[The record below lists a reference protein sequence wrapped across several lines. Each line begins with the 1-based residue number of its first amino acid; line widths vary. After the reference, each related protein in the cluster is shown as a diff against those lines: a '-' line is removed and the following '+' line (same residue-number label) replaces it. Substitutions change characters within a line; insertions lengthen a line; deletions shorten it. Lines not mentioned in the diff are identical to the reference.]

1 MARKKRKSNSPGTP
15 DTEVATVIE
24 EEEPNEFEAILDLD
38 PNGLLIVEGETRQI
52 LWANRASERLL
63 KKKRD
68 KLFSEPFPEEL
79 EEGPMRTL
87 DLNKKVHN
95 LLWQGQECAVLTLS
109 PLSTGGA
116 SFALEWRLEAAE
128 ERAREAEE
136 QLARLQA
143 TSKGSVASDREE
155 ELQAELKRSLERI
168 EGLELELRQ
177 FEQRAELAEERTR
190 EAEALMEEAE
200 SQAQETEK
208 SLEDLS
214 DSVRKVEEDLESTR
228 QQLQQETQRVQ
239 QLQVELEQARSQ
251 AQDDSAGQAEVES
264 LREQTELLQLEIDE
278 LLQRMADQEQQALE
292 ASGEAG
298 ELEQSLRQKLA
309 EAEEQK
315 LAWAQRESEVE
326 ELEAVHMQVLT
337 ELEELR
343 VERQNWQEQSALAS
357 DASSQLEA
365 LQQQLRDAQE
375 RNDFLDIEKAEIEE
389 KLQEARC
396 ELESMQHRSGEDQ
409 VALQE
414 QLEQL
419 QQASVEQLAELR
431 HKLEEERAD
440 LNQRLEQAQGNSSS
454 LEEQL
459 LELQGMLEDEHRQK
473 EELEQQSVQWLEA
486 KVQFEKQIETLASGQ
501 GELSQLMADL
511 QDLQQHLVAVE
522 KERDDLSRRLD
533 RAEEVQDE
541 DRQKISEF
549 GKQFAEKDAEV
560 EALTGALADLEGQLN
575 QAQDELE
582 QAKRDSGASLQE
594 LQAERAQVE
603 TQVHELR
610 LQLEQSQEKLA
621 ESQAFFEEATTE
633 SSQVMQQMAEVE
645 AKVTQLQLQLDS
657 VRSESQQAQ
666 AQAEEHLAE
675 AEQARIELTEVR
687 GKLSELEAGQAS
699 TQELAGERDELQ
711 QRLSELERQ
720 NGLLQEQLE
729 ELLEQMDQ
737 ASQWEIEA
745 ARLRE
750 ELSQAQLMVVPLPE
764 AEPAAGLDEAEKA
777 AFERQLQQIQEELEL
792 TQAQLQETHAQ
803 LQETQ
808 AQLEEAHSH
817 VLDGGIPSSAQVP
830 FDNAT
835 LEEDPRVAQLQ
846 AELDEW
852 KAKAALNE
860 GFAPVAVV
868 AAEPTMAPSPAN
880 ETEQLAF
887 EDNLTH
893 LPNLNLLR
901 RYLDFSLKQVDRY
914 QRRCVLIHIDLDRF
928 QALNEA
934 LGNEAGD
941 DVLRQV
947 AERLQKVVRTS
958 DVLCRKG
965 EDDFLILLSEVA
977 GEADSTESIAIVLKR
992 IQEMLAPPIQ
1002 AGNQPVLVSASIGVS
1017 QFPSDA
1023 KDPEEMLEHASKAM
1037 RRAKELGRNQV
1048 QFYTEELQKRHEARN
1063 LLESELRK
1071 AVDARQFQLLYQPI
1085 VHLPTGRVA
1094 GVESL
1099 LRWHHPEYGVQTPDS
1114 FLDVAED
1121 SGLLIPIGRWV
1132 ILQAAQQLYDW
1143 ARQGLDMFVTVNL
1156 SPRQFLQADLVE
1168 TIRRALE
1175 ATGAP
1180 AHNFVV
1186 EIPES
1191 IQMLDIQRVQSI
1203 LLALRQAGIRVALD
1217 RFGSGF
1223 SSLERLHAELITL
1236 LKIDRKFLFHAAT
1249 NAAALN
1255 VTVAALG
1262 VARGL
1267 RLRPVAVGVEN
1278 ESQLSLCRQLEC
1290 EYVQGNLVYVPTDA
1304 AQVSELARA
1313 GRLLR

>member
-1 MARKKRKSNSPGTP
+1 MARKKRKSNPPGNP
-15 DTEVATVIE
+15 EAEVATVIE

-38 PNGLLIVEGETRQI
+38 PNGLLVVEGETRQI

-95 LLWQGQECAVLTLS
+95 LVWQGQECAVLTLS

-136 QLARLQA
+136 QLAQLQA
-143 TSKGSVASDREE
+143 MPKGPVASDREE

-190 EAEALMEEAE
+190 EAESLMEEAE
-200 SQAQETEK
+200 SQAQETER

-228 QQLQQETQRVQ
+228 QQLQQESQRAQ
-239 QLQVELEQARSQ
+239 QLQSELEQARSQ
-251 AQDDSAGQAEVES
+251 AQDDSALQLELES
-264 LREQTELLQLEIDE
+264 LREQTQLLQLEIDE
-278 LLQRMADQEQQALE
+278 LLQRMAEQEQQALE

-315 LAWAQRESEVE
+315 QAWAQRESEVE

-343 VERQNWQEQSALAS
+343 VERQSWEEQSATAS
-357 DASSQLEA
+357 DASLQMEA

-375 RNDFLDIEKAEIEE
+375 RNDFLDIEKAELEE
-389 KLQEARC
+389 KWQEARS
-396 ELESMQHRSGEDQ
+396 ELESLQHRSGEDQ

-440 LNQRLEQAQGNSSS
+440 LNQRLEQAQSNSNS

-473 EELEQQSVQWLEA
+473 DELEQQSRQWLEEKA
-486 KVQFEKQIETLASGQ
+486 QLQKQIESLTSGQ
-501 GELSQLMADL
+501 GELGQLMADL
-511 QDLQQHLVAVE
+511 EDLQQHLVAVE
-522 KERDDLSRRLD
+522 KERDDLLRRLD
-533 RAEEVQDE
+533 QAEEVQE
-541 DRQKISEF
+541 ADRQKISEF
-549 GKQFAEKDAEV
+549 EKHASEKDAEV
-560 EALTGALADLEGQLN
+560 EALTGALADLEAQLN

-582 QAKRDSGASLQE
+582 QAKQASGASLQE
-594 LQAERAQVE
+594 LQADRAQVE
-603 TQVHELR
+603 AQVAELR
-610 LQLEQSQEKLA
+610 SQLEQSQGQLA
-621 ESQAFFEEATTE
+621 ESQALFEEATTE
-633 SSQVMQQMAEVE
+633 STQIQERMAEVE
-645 AKVTQLQLQLDS
+645 ASATQLQQQLDS
-657 VRSESQQAQ
+657 AQ
-666 AQAEEHLAE
+666 SD
-675 AEQARIELTEVR
+675 AEQARTQVDELLAQVQQAEVELAETQ
-687 GKLSELEAGQAS
+687 GKLSLLKSEQAS
-699 TQELAGERDELQ
+699 SEELASQRDELQ
-711 QRLSELERQ
+711 GRLAEFERQ
-720 NGLLQEQLE
+720 NVLLQEQLE

-737 ASQWEIEA
+737 ASQWELEA
-745 ARLRE
+745 ARLRD
-750 ELSQAQLMVVPLPE
+750 ELSQAQLLLVPVTPPVV
-764 AEPAAGLDEAEKA
+764 GLDDAEKA
-777 AFERQLQQIQEELEL
+777 AFEGEIQRVQEELEL
-792 TQAQLQETHAQ
+792 TQSQLQETQAQ

-808 AQLEEAHSH
+808 AQLEEAHAH

-830 FDNAT
+830 FDSGS
-835 LEEDPRVAQLQ
+835 LEEDPRVAELQ
-846 AELDEW
+846 AELETL
-852 KAKAALNE
+852 KAKVALE
-860 GFAPVAVV
+860 GEFAPVV
-868 AAEPTMAPSPAN
+868 AAGEATMAPSPAN

-977 GEADSTESIAIVLKR
+977 GEADSTESISIVLKR
-992 IQEMLAPPIQ
+992 IQEMLAPPIN
-1002 AGNQPVLVSASIGVS
+1002 AGHQPVLVSASIGVS

-1023 KDPEEMLEHASKAM
+1023 KDPEEMLEHAAKAM

-1048 QFYTEELQKRHEARN
+1048 QFYTEDLQKRHEARN

-1071 AVDARQFQLLYQPI
+1071 AVEARQFQLLYQPI

-1191 IQMLDIQRVQSI
+1191 VQMLDIQRVQSI
-1203 LLALRQAGIRVALD
+1203 LLALRQAGVRVALD